1 MTRTLLLLPLLAG
14 LAFGCKNNEKSR
26 LDTLMAER
34 PMKVTSGT
42 STTNPANP
50 TPTDPHA
57 PPTAPAPGKD
67 IDSKD
72 ILGRKDTSTE
82 VQVKHVLIGWKDLSA
97 AYRGQMDPRASKR
110 TNDEAAKLAQE
121 IAAKLKADPKQVDA
135 LVKEYSEDPGSQS
148 GEPYEVNE
156 KTGFVPEFKQL
167 ALRLMMNEVG
177 IVKTDYGYHV
187 MIRVT
192 PPPPDPLESADILNR
207 PTAETGT
214 VRVQHVLIGW
224 KGAPAARTATRT
236 KEEADKL
243 ATEVLA
249 KVRANADMA
258 ALMKAHS
265 DDPGS
270 KDNARVYDVSP
281 DAPMVEP
288 FKKLSLRLKEN
299 EAGLVKSPFGWHVIK
314 RLPPPP
320 PDNLESKDILARPV
334 ATQTAK
340 VKHILLGWTEVHA
353 EDPRGTKRTRA
364 ELETLVKATMAKL
377 KAGAKIEPL
386 MKELSEDPGSA
397 ADGKEYDVTP
407 DAGLVEPFKNLSLR
421 LQPGEVGAVKTTFG
435 IHIIQRVDG
444 MKGGAAEKAP
454 APAPKTPAPATPAP
468 ATPAPA
474 TRPPVPNP

>member
-1 MTRTLLLLPLLAG
+1 MTRTLHKSSLLLLPLLAS
-14 LAFGCKNNEKSR
+14 LALGCKVEKSR
-26 LDTLMAER
+26 LDQLMTER
-34 PMKVTSGT
+34 PMKA
-42 STTNPANP
+42 TTTAAAKPTTA

-57 PPTAPAPGKD
+57 PPSAPGKD
-67 IDSKD
+67 LDSKD
-72 ILGRKDTSTE
+72 ILARKETSPE
-82 VQVKHVLIGWKDLSA
+82 VQVKHVLIGWQDLSA
-97 AYRGQMDPRASKR
+97 AYRGQMDPRAQKR
-110 TNDEAAKLAQE
+110 TNAEAAVLAEQ
-121 IAAKLKADPKQVDA
+121 IAGKLKADPKQVDA

-167 ALRLMMNEVG
+167 ALRLMLNEVG

-207 PTAETGT
+207 PNPETGA

-224 KGAPAARTATRT
+224 KGAPAARSATRT
-236 KEEADKL
+236 KDEADKL

-249 KVRANADMA
+249 KIRANGDMA

-270 KDNARVYDVSP
+270 KDNGRVYDVSP

-320 PDNLESKDILARPV
+320 PDNLESADILKRPV
-334 ATQTAK
+334 ATQSAK

-364 ELETLVKATMAKL
+364 ELETLVKSTMAKI
-377 KAGAKIEPL
+377 KGGAKIEPL

-397 ADGKEYDVTP
+397 ADGKDYDVTP

-444 MKGGAAEKAP
+444 MKGGAAEKP
-454 APAPKTPAPATPAP
+454 APPAPAPATPAP

-474 TRPPVPNP
+474 TPKP

>member
-1 MTRTLLLLPLLAG
+1 MTRTRHTSSLLLLPVLAG
-14 LAFGCKNNEKSR
+14 LALGCKTNEKSR
-26 LDTLMAER
+26 LDTLMSER
-34 PMKVTSGT
+34 PMSHTT
-42 STTNPANP
+42 AAPSTTKPGNPAP
-50 TPTDPHA
+50 VDPHA
-57 PPTAPAPGKD
+57 PPATPAKD
-67 IDSKD
+67 LDSKD
-72 ILGRKDTSTE
+72 ILARKETSAE

-97 AYRGQMDPRASKR
+97 AYRGQMDPRAQKR

-121 IAAKLKADPKQVDA
+121 VAGKLKADPKQVDA
-135 LVKEYSEDPGSQS
+135 LVKELSEDPGSQS

-192 PPPPDPLESADILNR
+192 PPPPDPLESSEIMNR

-224 KGAPAARTATRT
+224 KGAPAARTATRS

-243 ATEVLA
+243 ATEVLG
-249 KVRANADMA
+249 KVRANGDMA

-270 KDNARVYDVSP
+270 KDNARVYDVSS

-288 FKKLSLRLKEN
+288 FKKLALRLKEN
-299 EAGLVKSPFGWHVIK
+299 EVGLVKSPFGWHVIK

-364 ELETLVKATMAKL
+364 ELEKLVKDTMAKI
-377 KAGAKIEPL
+377 KGGAKIEPL

-421 LQPGEVGAVKTTFG
+421 LKPGEVGAVKTTFG

-454 APAPKTPAPATPAP
+454 PTPAPAPPTPVPTPPPAP
-468 ATPAPA
+468 
-474 TRPPVPNP
+474 NP